1 VDKQKLMKC
10 GNQYRLKYVGAHIA
24 ARDGAVV
31 LSIDLA
37 AAAAAAT
44 AVLIP

>member
-31 LSIDLA
+31 LLSIL
-37 AAAAAAT
+37 
-44 AVLIP
+44 LQLLLLLLLC